1 MEKQERDSSLSKTRK
16 PRVKTD
22 PKFATVPPP
31 TLLRSKT
38 TSSLTSNSS
47 NRPRVARINTTGLS
61 DREKAR
67 SGNGFFS
74 DSDEDSSQSNKS
86 ANSNISVQ
94 SSMSFL
100 NKTPSIMSDTII
112 RVRPKSSLGTLSE
125 KSSQIDLDVARQL
138 QADRQADEA
147 RMNRKIADLEIS
159 IKCLTAKNAELDEK
173 NKKQAEEIIKL
184 KRMLKINDT
193 FMSEVCTDDDGDSST
208 PLTETDLVEIAKDND
223 VRFKRICV
231 IIDELLH
238 DAQEALE
245 RSSKAIGTKVLPN
258 AQLDINYNE
267 SDTQNEDFFNES
279 VKHNNDN
286 NILMQTSHSNTSTE
300 SKESKELEIKKE
312 GVENTFVN
320 NVSSKKSKKSKAR
333 SNIETSTSMNQKL
346 KIKTSTNPK
355 LKMSPI
361 ICENGER
368 VREVVKELL
377 ILAKQDTVNNKKST
391 PQSCERKGLGLLL
404 SIQNGRNGIPHT
416 PYNTTTNN
424 NVDKSPPSPTITL
437 LYELQE
443 LLGIGDAESSKF
455 ANKYRKSCPVI
466 SFNRIDFQVDAPDS

>member
-16 PRVKTD
+16 PRVKSD

-125 KSSQIDLDVARQL
+125 KSSQIDLDVARQF

-159 IKCLTAKNAELDEK
+159 IKCLTTKNAELDEK

-223 VRFKRICV
+223 VRFKRICC
-231 IIDELLH
+231 IIDELLN

-258 AQLDINYNE
+258 AQL
-267 SDTQNEDFFNES
+267 
-279 VKHNNDN
+279 
-286 NILMQTSHSNTSTE
+286 E

-312 GVENTFVN
+312 GVENTFIN
-320 NVSSKKSKKSKAR
+320 NISSKKSKKSKAR
-333 SNIETSTSMNQKL
+333 SNIETSTSTNQKL

-377 ILAKQDTVNNKKST
+377 NLAKQDTVNNKKST

-455 ANKYRKSCPVI
+455 ANKYRKSCPI
-466 SFNRIDFQVDAPDS
+466 QFNDSNRTQNLIQPNINRLLIELI

>member
-1 MEKQERDSSLSKTRK
+1 NPPSKDDSTKEKDAHQKLVKIGNLRKACWSMIEGLSKTRK

-258 AQLDINYNE
+258 AQL
-267 SDTQNEDFFNES
+267 
-279 VKHNNDN
+279 
-286 NILMQTSHSNTSTE
+286 
-300 SKESKELEIKKE
+300 ESKELEIKKE